1 MNPEEKKNHRGG
13 ARLQKPEKPQ
23 REKKPKPQRTRQQKV
38 LRVLYIVLTVI
49 AALIVAGFVIFHFM
63 SAPPEVSGPTP
74 TPQHTT
80 VIDEN
85 GNEVEVEIPG
95 LSADRKDQFY
105 TFLLVGRD
113 TGGGGNTDTI
123 MVVSYD
129 VKNQARDVKLYFALY
144 ADTREAW
151 LSQYR
156 AFIAMLK
163 QGDGGWLDINFPDL
177 EMTLRTFYKEASDYE
192 PLTYL
197 WKVGKQASRF
207 YVTFREPVP
216 AI

>member
-1 MNPEEKKNHRGG
+1 MSMNAILRGKVIINGVDIWIDYGVFLVEKKRGDRNNLK
-13 ARLQKPEKPQ
+13 AIMAPAKTKSHVAVDI
-23 REKKPKPQRTRQQKV
+23 RE
-38 LRVLYIVLTVI
+38 
-49 AALIVAGFVIFHFM
+49 
-63 SAPPEVSGPTP
+63 
-74 TPQHTT
+74 
-80 VIDEN
+80 EN
-85 GNEVEVEIPG
+85 GEKY
-95 LSADRKDQFY
+95 SAV
-105 TFLLVGRD
+105 L
-113 TGGGGNTDTI
+113 
-123 MVVSYD
+123 D

-197 WKVGKQASRF
+197 WQVGKQASRF